1 MSQLSET
8 AEKAL
13 CRIYRQSAE
22 NQKIELNL
30 NTPIKHLNLRMK
42 ILRNQFPYD
51 MEEMCERWGI

>member
-30 NTPIKHLNLRMK
+30 NTLIKHLNLRMK
-42 ILRNQFPYD
+42 ILQNQFPYD